1 MILKNEISKIYNNN
15 NIKNDNSNNE
25 DNKIFLFDNDQ
36 TLIDSIKLKK
46 VFAKSKKLI
55 LEIMCNNTD
64 EDKYHAIEI
73 NPYGYTNSKREKK
86 DGITY
91 FGSCLNQDDD
101 IHGDIDYY
109 LNNYENNYEDNGNYG
124 KNFMIK
130 FNPEDLNYYIK
141 DLGKGFGTFIKI
153 QEWTEIKNNFLINIG
168 DNYIVLSF
176 EDDDD
181 EDNTNNI
188 MKKSKSDNSLNIKIF
203 SLNTNIK
210 SYKFFPSQCPITIGR
225 SKDNNIYID
234 DDMLSRIHC
243 TIDFGNEK
251 WFIQDGYAKNGLN
264 EEEIKKS
271 TNGCWIYAYDEI
283 QIVNKMIFK
292 SNHNIFICNLI

>member
-1 MILKNEISKIYNNN
+1 
-15 NIKNDNSNNE
+15 
-25 DNKIFLFDNDQ
+25 
-36 TLIDSIKLKK
+36 
-46 VFAKSKKLI
+46 
-55 LEIMCNNTD
+55 
-64 EDKYHAIEI
+64 
-73 NPYGYTNSKREKK
+73 
-86 DGITY
+86 
-91 FGSCLNQDDD
+91 
-101 IHGDIDYY
+101 
-109 LNNYENNYEDNGNYG
+109 
-124 KNFMIK
+124 
-130 FNPEDLNYYIK
+130 
-141 DLGKGFGTFIKI
+141 
-153 QEWTEIKNNFLINIG
+153 
-168 DNYIVLSF
+168 
-176 EDDDD
+176 
-181 EDNTNNI
+181 